1 MILEVQIQNFGT
13 EAGACALKFSV
24 KKIPGGLNNNIFCEN
39 WHEALPFTL
48 KLKCN
53 KKIRSLSF
61 KNYYFVPPKN
71 MFLVFEKNTRTNFF
85 SLCFCS
91 DFKTIDAQMFF

>member
-39 WHEALPFTL
+39 WHEALFYIKEQT
-48 KLKCN
+48 
-53 KKIRSLSF
+53 
-61 KNYYFVPPKN
+61 
-71 MFLVFEKNTRTNFF
+71 
-85 SLCFCS
+85 
-91 DFKTIDAQMFF
+91 D

>member
-1 MILEVQIQNFGT
+1 MILGVQIQNFGT

-24 KKIPGGLNNNIFCEN
+24 KKIPGGLNNKFFCEN

-53 KKIRSLSF
+53 KKNS
-61 KNYYFVPPKN
+61 K
-71 MFLVFEKNTRTNFF
+71 FEF
-85 SLCFCS
+85 
-91 DFKTIDAQMFF
+91 